1 MAVVKANAYGHGYA
15 AVAHAAL
22 RAGAWGVGVI
32 GVDEGE
38 LLRQRGYRGPVLI
51 LGGTDPFLAPR
62 IVAARL
68 RAVVGNREQAIALA
82 SAGIGAGIEAIV
94 HVKVET
100 GLNRYGLIPDE
111 AVALAEELRLLPGI
125 EVEGLCSH
133 LASIDDGDFEYTQR
147 QFVAFRHA
155 GDRLSWVPLKHISST
170 GGLLDMPE
178 LRLNLVRAGIGVY
191 GHYPNGGE
199 RGHVDLEPALSLRT
213 RVARVRA
220 IGAGESVG
228 YSRIWQAEGPSRIAT
243 VMAGYGDGMRRALSN
258 RGSVLIRGRRAPVR
272 GRVAMDMMMVD
283 VTDIPGVTI
292 GDEVTLI
299 GEQAGAEIRAEELA
313 ELTATIS
320 YEVLSGIMARVPRLY
335 ISGGQIAAIEDLAG
349 YRELEG

>member
-1 MAVVKANAYGHGYA
+1 
-15 AVAHAAL
+15 L

-38 LLRQRGYRGPVLI
+38 LLRQRGYEGPVLI
-51 LGGTDPFLAPR
+51 LGSTEPFLAPR
-62 IVAARL
+62 IVAAGL
-68 RAVVGNREQAIALA
+68 RAIVGNREQAIALA
-82 SAGIGAGIEAIV
+82 SAGTATGKEAIV

-100 GLNRYGLIPDE
+100 GLNRYGLEPDE

-125 EVEGLCSH
+125 QVEGLSTH
-133 LASIDDGDFEYTQR
+133 LASIDDGDFEYTLR
-147 QFVAFRHA
+147 QFVTYRKA
-155 GDRLSWVPLKHISST
+155 GDRLAWVPLKHISST

-191 GHYPNGGE
+191 GHYPNGDE
-199 RGHVDLEPALSLRT
+199 RAHVLLQPALSLRT
-213 RVARVRA
+213 RVARVQE

-228 YSRIWQAEGPSRIAT
+228 YSRTWQAEGQRRIAT
-243 VMAGYGDGMRRALSN
+243 VMAGYADGIRRALSN
-258 RGSVLIRGRRAPVR
+258 RGSVLIRGARAPVR

-283 VTDIPGVTI
+283 VSDIPRAAL

-299 GEQAGAEIRAEELA
+299 GEQAGAQITAEELA

-320 YEVLSGIMARVPRLY
+320 YEVLTSIMARVPRLY
-335 ISGGQIAAIEDLAG
+335 VSGGQIVAIEDLAG
-349 YRELEG
+349 YRELNDGLFPLSGEGRRLG